1 MKFFQA
7 RADIAG
13 VIGADSLLLHAD
25 VDQVVVNRRVAM
37 HAVVPSALARRPM
50 RGFGHQRRL
59 TWVDCARRKRNER
72 VAEIVDRFLVLRPD
86 RAHAN
91 GRCKDENRSGIHSD
105 KIQLEKARSQK
116 RPGLFVKGVP
126 KQDSLDG
133 GVIWRIREWNSPWW

>member
-1 MKFFQA
+1 MKFFQP

-72 VAEIVDRFLVLRPD
+72 VAEIVDRFLVLREHGV
-86 RAHAN
+86 RADGERKNQNASEIHAVTLN
-91 GRCKDENRSGIHSD
+91 G
-105 KIQLEKARSQK
+105 K
-116 RPGLFVKGVP
+116 RPGRQSDLA
-126 KQDSLDG
+126 SL
-133 GVIWRIREWNSPWW
+133 